1 MVGTTSMTSME
12 PLEKLLSR
20 ALHSPFPTT
29 FYATV
34 NFLRK
39 AATAQRKP
47 GFIWLFEQ
55 TMLYFMPGEQ

>member
-34 NFLRK
+34 NFLSTEK
-39 AATAQRKP
+39 AWFHMAIRADHA
-47 GFIWLFEQ
+47 LF
-55 TMLYFMPGEQ
+55 YARGAVDAF